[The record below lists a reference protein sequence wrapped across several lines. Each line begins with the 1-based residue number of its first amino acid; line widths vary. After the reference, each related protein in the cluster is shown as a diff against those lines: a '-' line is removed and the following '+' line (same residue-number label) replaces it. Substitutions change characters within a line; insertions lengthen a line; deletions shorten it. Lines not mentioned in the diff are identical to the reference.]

1 MIVAKYKLFIYLM
14 AINLAFTEFLSRSR
28 CPSVEKKFRN
38 RPVCRNFRSWELKP
52 VAFLYSSPKIMN
64 IFIDFFGPIECR
76 TMYFF
81 CRVEGSLFGDIY
93 FGLIDDFSYCFF
105 ASIIKKKDAW
115 ISKIDVPMSGTGYC
129 TTVLSCEGMYIHFV
143 EGKWI
148 ILWNCRE
155 IPEQGQIEVSCFIR
169 YTFKICVTRC
179 ISR

>member
-1 MIVAKYKLFIYLM
+1 MFVAKYKLFIYLM
-14 AINLAFTEFLSRSR
+14 AINLAYAEFLSRSH
-28 CPSVEKKFRN
+28 CPSVDKKFRKS
-38 RPVCRNFRSWELKP
+38 PICSNFERWELKP
-52 VAFLYSSPKIMN
+52 VALLYSSPKIMN

-115 ISKIDVPMSGTGYC
+115 ISKIDGSMSGAGYC
-129 TTVLSCEGMYIHFV
+129 TTVDLWEDMYIHFA
-143 EGKWI
+143 EEKWI

-155 IPEQGQIEVSCFIR
+155 IPAKGQIEVSFFFTLRI
-169 YTFKICVTRC
+169 
-179 ISR
+179 